1 MRMQNT
7 VDSAQQFQGRCD
19 AATSDTN
26 PAIVVPT
33 LIPDCRP
40 THATA
45 LEPGDV
51 NNANED
57 EEESI
62 DPFTQFYI
70 YVVHDF
76 S

>member
-1 MRMQNT
+1 MEVEEVKEEDNAELCRFCAA
-7 VDSAQQFQGRCD
+7 AQGSCD
-19 AATSDTN
+19 AAISATN

-62 DPFTQFYI
+62 DPFT
-70 YVVHDF
+70 
-76 S
+76 